1 MYNEVSINYE
11 EEDMKNNADI
21 PKSTENI
28 FSDIDEEN
36 NFNQQ
41 EGIIDRIIKCKN
53 NESYL
58 DWSEYDC
65 GGIDCHGTSE
75 CKPNDC
81 KCNQMATKNFPM
93 LHSLCKA
100 MIQLSKPHRQ
110 NNQTSWSTFQQ
121 LYFSL
126 RKNEIPTTFRNKN
139 SEQDMERLGKFLQDE
154 WYEAKTL
161 YLRSLRSEETTKTPF
176 FCACAEVIE
185 DKNNYEREVSRT
197 LYTLKYSL
205 V

>member
-53 NESYL
+53 NEPYL

-65 GGIDCHGTSE
+65 GGKDCHGTSE

-81 KCNQMATKNFPM
+81 KCVNRMATKNFPM

-154 WYEAKTL
+154 WYAAKAL
-161 YLRSLRSEETTKTPF
+161 YLRSLRSEETKTPF
-176 FCACAEVIE
+176 FLACAEVIE